1 MKPQLFSSCFKNI
14 RICFCI
20 FRISFV
26 LLVVYKETAVL
37 PTLKA
42 KISICHQNLTCTL
55 NPANYPNWL
64 LKNNYY
70 VISLDSNYTETHTC
84 VIQFVNLLLSEN
96 LEKTLMT
103 HTHKHFKTEQCV
115 LLATLICIQLNLK
128 DLFSSVVDFK

>member
-1 MKPQLFSSCFKNI
+1 MFETTAFSSFFENI

-37 PTLKA
+37 PSLKA
-42 KISICHQNLTCTL
+42 NISICHQSLTCIL
-55 NPANYPNWL
+55 N
-64 LKNNYY
+64 K
-70 VISLDSNYTETHTC
+70 
-84 VIQFVNLLLSEN
+84 LSKLAEN
-96 LEKTLMT
+96 LGKYILM
-103 HTHKHFKTEQCV
+103 THKHFKIEQCV